1 MRRGLS
7 RAHDGQRAV
16 LFFAQN
22 QLFVFLPALGI
33 ERQSIQPG
41 ILLRGHTLR
50 AVKLQLFAASE
61 ERAAADLRHAGGNFH
76 TLERRALGKAAR
88 PQLRHARLNAHP
100 LHLAALGEGQRA
112 HALHAA
118 GDDQR
123 PQMGAA
129 GKRHFADLPEA
140 FGQDDAAQG
149 GASLKRARRDGHHRA
164 GSRLKLNIQ
173 IVCLPVDAAHGG
185 QRAVAVIGKIH
196 HVPPH
201 HRTGG

>member
-1 MRRGLS
+1 MTVS
-7 RAHDGQRAV
+7 VPV

-33 ERQSIQPG
+33 ERQSVQPG

-118 GDDQR
+118 GMTSVRRWAQ
-123 PQMGAA
+123 
-129 GKRHFADLPEA
+129 PENA
-140 FGQDDAAQG
+140 ISPICLRLSG
-149 GASLKRARRDGHHRA
+149 RMTRRR
-164 GSRLKLNIQ
+164 
-173 IVCLPVDAAHGG
+173 AAHPSNARGAMATTG
-185 QRAVAVIGKIH
+185 QAPASN
-196 HVPPH
+196 
-201 HRTGG
+201 